1 MTEAL
6 DIQKV
11 ISTSTSDVSLDDLNK
26 KGFKQVKVLNQTVIT
41 RLISEAV
48 DRVLED
54 RSREISR
61 GERDKVIKEARTQ
74 FEALARDRLQ
84 KERGRIGELEQL
96 NVALQNELETARKR
110 QAALM
115 ESQAERDQALVR
127 LKALELEL
135 SSQKDRTSELEDHL
149 SRKEEELRAL
159 SAKVSSQDSQLQ
171 EKLTEAESRLASLQ
185 SEVRQK
191 SDENSGLIARLSE
204 AEKDLAATQG
214 QLEAKKEELE
224 RLSSSQQSPASEQV
238 LAALTARLE
247 EMAKP
252 SEVNQIMMSL
262 DSLSRKIAN
271 LGPGHGGG
279 SGGGGKGVNLDALF
293 SSAGE
298 GAVES
303 NVSKVKVKQAK
314 AGDVRG
320 ALAKLRKLQKGGED
334 GE

>member
-54 RSREISR
+54 KSREISR

-74 FEALARDRLQ
+74 FETLARDRLQ
-84 KERGRIGELEQL
+84 KERGRIGELEKQ
-96 NVALQNELETARKR
+96 NAALQNELETARKR

-127 LKALELEL
+127 LKALELEM
-135 SSQKDRTSELEDHL
+135 SSQKNRARELEEQL
-149 SRKEEELRAL
+149 SKKEEELKAL
-159 SAKVSSQDSQLQ
+159 GAKVSSNDSQLEQ
-171 EKLTEAESRLASLQ
+171 KLVQSEARLA
-185 SEVRQK
+185 
-191 SDENSGLIARLSE
+191 E
-204 AEKDLAATQG
+204 AEKSLATAQG

-271 LGPGHGGG
+271 LGPGQVGG

-314 AGDVRG
+314 AGGVSG

-334 GE
+334 GEQ